1 MNTRKLLAVVSLGL
15 ASLGFAQ
22 EKPSELIKADLLKNV
37 DINLLLRSA
46 FEAPH
51 TSTDPASATSTQN
64 ALRVNE
70 ARLELRGRVVENLE
84 FRVRTR
90 FHKANPERTL
100 DKSTNNLDF
109 AYAAYKFGN
118 KKQWGAVVGKQNNY
132 LGSWEFEKNPTFEYQ
147 YSDVVMGYTNIFGMG
162 ARLHYSVNPNHMLT
176 VQAYNTNNDN
186 FTTVTGAAATAPYQ
200 YQNGKELV
208 VRSKMP
214 MGFQLAWQ
222 GNFFDKKWRTWYSV
236 GTSEFA
242 KDKRNYQVALGNKYI
257 AGKFEGYLDL
267 LYTNLAFDHTSI
279 SGLRGA
285 YTKYYNLNN
294 TPVTTPVF
302 AQDINLKSAVLR
314 MDYQVDPKW
323 TVTTKGFYETA
334 TSNNDDKL
342 GTFRTNL
349 GYMVGLE
356 FQPVAKQNFKFFT
369 YFYGNNVKY
378 SNIPGV
384 ANVNNNV
391 FAIGALYFVNVL

>member
-1 MNTRKLLAVVSLGL
+1 MNTRKLLAIVSLGL

-51 TSTDPASATSTQN
+51 TSTEPTSATAMQN

-70 ARLELRGRVVENLE
+70 ARLEIRGRVVENLE

-90 FHKANPERTL
+90 LHKANPERTL

-118 KKQWGAVVGKQNNY
+118 KKQWEAVVGKQNNY

-147 YSDVVMGYTNIFGMG
+147 YSDVVVGYTNIFGMG
-162 ARLHYSVNPNHMLT
+162 ARLHYTVNPNHMLT

-186 FTTVTGAAATAPYQ
+186 FATVTGATTPSKFM
-200 YQNGKELV
+200 NGKEEII
-208 VRSKMP
+208 RSKMP

-222 GNFFDKKWRTWYSV
+222 GNFFDKKFRTWYSV

-242 KDKRNYQVALGNKYI
+242 QDKRNYQVALGNKYI
-257 AGKFEGYLDL
+257 TGKFEGYLDL

-279 SGLRGA
+279 FGLRGA
-285 YTKYYNLNN
+285 YSKYYNAANG
-294 TPVTTPVF
+294 TSGTVF

-314 MDYQVDPKW
+314 MDYQVAPKW

-342 GTFRTNL
+342 RTFRTNL

-356 FQPVAKQNFKFFT
+356 FHPVAKQNFKLFT
-369 YFYGNNVKY
+369 YFYGNNIKY
-378 SNIPGV
+378 NNISGA

-391 FAIGALYFVNVL
+391 FSIGALYFVNVL